1 MEEKP
6 IAEIG
11 IGDRDVEDVLFPAD
25 VKRRLKPG
33 LVAILVDL
41 FFNVL
46 EDRLPRAKLFF
57 ILHSGSLNFHR
68 NIHNCGKPC
77 SLAEG
82 GSTKAREIIA
92 FRKTDFKRVK
102 KRRGMMGLEVEADPE
117 LGLELAVGL
126 ESERV
131 RDVGPAQ
138 FFNPFDM
145 NRESQQE
152 ELDAPAVGA
161 DGVQDNRR
169 GGGVGGRRG

>member
-1 MEEKP
+1 MEGKP

-11 IGDRDVEDVLFPAD
+11 IGDLDVEDVLFPAD
-25 VKRRLKPG
+25 VKRRLKQG

-46 EDRLPRAKLFF
+46 EDLLPRVNLFF

-82 GSTKAREIIA
+82 GSAKAREIIA

-102 KRRGMMGLEVEADPE
+102 KRRKNGGIR
-117 LGLELAVGL
+117 
-126 ESERV
+126 S
-131 RDVGPAQ
+131 
-138 FFNPFDM
+138 
-145 NRESQQE
+145 
-152 ELDAPAVGA
+152 
-161 DGVQDNRR
+161 R
-169 GGGVGGRRG
+169 GRSRTWSRTGRRFGERKGPRCRASPVF

>member
-1 MEEKP
+1 MEGKP
-6 IAEIG
+6 IAEVG
-11 IGDRDVEDVLFPAD
+11 IGDLDVEDVLLVAD

-46 EDRLPRAKLFF
+46 EDLLPRVRLFF

-82 GSTKAREIIA
+82 GSAKAREIIA

-102 KRRGMMGLEVEADPE
+102 KRRKNGGIR
-117 LGLELAVGL
+117 
-126 ESERV
+126 S
-131 RDVGPAQ
+131 
-138 FFNPFDM
+138 
-145 NRESQQE
+145 
-152 ELDAPAVGA
+152 
-161 DGVQDNRR
+161 R
-169 GGGVGGRRG
+169 GRSRT